1 MSSDRNNNEITL
13 WIKQLDQETPEAFER
28 VWQHF
33 YERLVE
39 YSARKL
45 KAAPR
50 READEEDIA
59 VSAMH
64 SLHRGLQEGRF
75 PVLRNRD
82 DLWKVL
88 LTIAGAK
95 ANQQMRRQLTQK
107 RGGGDVRGE
116 SVFLVASDE
125 ARQGLANFAG
135 AEPTPEFAELISIEC
150 EERLDQLPDDVLRQ
164 IALLKLQGYS
174 NEEIAEQIPCA
185 LRSVERK
192 LARIRGIWT
201 ENQGRE

>member
-13 WIKQLDQETPEAFER
+13 WIKLLDQETPEAFER

-75 PVLRNRD
+75 PLLRNRD

-95 ANQQMRRQLTQK
+95 ANQQMRRQLAQK

-116 SVFLVASDE
+116 SVFMASNGE
-125 ARQGLANFAG
+125 STAGLANVVG
-135 AEPTPEFAELISIEC
+135 AEPTPEFAELVSLEC
-150 EERLDQLPDDVLRQ
+150 EERLEQLNDDVLQR

-174 NEEIAEQIPCA
+174 NEEIAAQIPCA

-192 LARIRGIWT
+192 LARIRAIWS
-201 ENQGRE
+201 EE